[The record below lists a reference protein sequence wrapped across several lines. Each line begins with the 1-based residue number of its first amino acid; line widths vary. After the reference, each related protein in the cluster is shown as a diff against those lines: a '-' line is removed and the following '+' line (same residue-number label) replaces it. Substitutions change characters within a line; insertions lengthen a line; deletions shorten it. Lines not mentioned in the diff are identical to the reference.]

1 MWNYKNNLKYIYEW
15 QTNRTSIFN
24 DIFAIDDALTDPILA
39 DWLNSDTAQLLDWLL
54 ITDYGIRNLSYLTD
68 DILDGDDVLDSTK
81 KNVIANI
88 VYLKYANEWNRLY
101 QTLTASYDPLTN
113 YQRTKV
119 ETPDDT
125 ITTDTSLNVKVNN
138 RTYGFNDEESVNTSD
153 TIQLED
159 DNTSN
164 ETKVHSGTITTEE
177 TGTQDMGANPS
188 AFQDLLK
195 QEVDTRL
202 LYRFYDI
209 VVKIVADI
217 LTIKVI

>member
-1 MWNYKNNLKYIYEW
+1 MWNCKNNLKYIYDW
-15 QTNRTSIFN
+15 KTNRNAIFN
-24 DIFAIDDALTDPILA
+24 DIYAIDQALTDPILS
-39 DWLNSDTAQLLDWLL
+39 WLDSDKANLLDWLL
-54 ITDYGIRNLSYLTD
+54 MGDYGIRQLSCLTE
-68 DILDGDDVLDSTK
+68 DVLDDDEQLDTTK
-81 KNVIANI
+81 RGLIASI
-88 VYLKYANEWNRLY
+88 VYQKYADEWNRLY
-101 QTLTASYDPLTN
+101 ETLTADYDPLTN

-209 VVKIVADI
+209 VVKIVADV